1 MNSADYDT
9 GRGMALLTMMERIR
23 AFEEQAC
30 LAAERDKL
38 VLGAIHPSI
47 GQEAAAAGVMW
58 PLRKDDYLLSTHRG
72 HGHTLAKGADAKAM
86 MRELLGRQGG
96 CCGGKGGSMHIADFK
111 VNMLGANGV
120 VGANITIGAGAAHA
134 IKLLARDQIVVDI
147 FGDGAANRGP
157 FLEGINCGVVFDLPI
172 LFVCEDNQY
181 SSTTKTAVV
190 TGGQGPAARAR
201 AFGLRTTQIDGN
213 DVELMADRVA
223 EAVARI
229 RNGDGPEFLHVL
241 TYRQAGH
248 TSFDPAAYRPTGELE
263 KQKAAN
269 DPIARQRVVLKNA
282 GVDDAQ
288 LHKVYNDAQSEMIEV
303 LKIASETPFPDD
315 TSAFDDVQDIGSPA
329 QEAF

>member
-1 MNSADYDT
+1 MSNSNYNLD
-9 GRGMALLTMMERIR
+9 RGMALLTMMERIR

-58 PLRKDDYLLSTHRG
+58 PIRKDDYLLSTHRG
-72 HGHTLAKGADAKAM
+72 HGHTLAKGAEATAM

-96 CCGGKGGSMHIADFK
+96 CCGGKGGSMHIADFG

-134 IKLLARDQIVVDI
+134 IKLLGHDQIVVDI

-157 FLEGINCGVVFDLPI
+157 FLEGINWGVVFDLPI

-181 SSTTKTAVV
+181 SSTTKTGAV

-201 AFGLRTTQIDGN
+201 ALGLRTTQIDGN
-213 DVELMADRVA
+213 DVELVADSVA
-223 EAVARI
+223 ESVGRI
-229 RNGDGPEFLHVL
+229 RNGEGPEFLHLL

-248 TSFDPAAYRPTGELE
+248 TSFDPAAYRPSGELDQ
-263 KQKAAN
+263 QKNTN
-269 DPIARQRVVLKNA
+269 DPIARQREVLQMA
-282 GVDDAQ
+282 GVSDDQ
-288 LHKVYNDAQSEMIEV
+288 LDKVYSQAQAEMIEV
-303 LKIASETPFPDD
+303 LNVASKTPFPDD
-315 TSAFDDVQDIGSPA
+315 ASAFEDVQDIGSPA
-329 QEAF
+329 LEAF